1 MSDYSID
8 GLIRYFEMAVKVMGY
23 TNPEQ
28 SSYEYHAA
36 KMLKQLRE
44 ERDEARRIAC
54 KNETELNRMMF
65 DNPKYADPAAIA
77 EQRGWDCYKENDNA
91 KASD

>member
-8 GLIRYFEMAVKVMGY
+8 GLIRYFEMAYKVMGY
-23 TNPEQ
+23 TNPEE

-44 ERDEARRIAC
+44 ERDEARREVC
-54 KNETELNRMMF
+54 SMNETGLRMRES
-65 DNPKYADPAAIA
+65 DKQREAKR
-77 EQRGWDCYKENDNA
+77 RGWDCFKENGNA
-91 KASD
+91 

>member
-28 SSYEYHAA
+28 SSYEYHAV

-44 ERDEARRIAC
+44 ERDEARRTLCNEYHLARNGRMSVEEIA
-54 KNETELNRMMF
+54 NEM
-65 DNPKYADPAAIA
+65 
-77 EQRGWDCYKENDNA
+77 GWDCFPKENDNA
-91 KASD
+91 

>member
-44 ERDEARRIAC
+44 ERDEARRTLCNEYHLARNGRMSVEEIA
-54 KNETELNRMMF
+54 NEM
-65 DNPKYADPAAIA
+65 
-77 EQRGWDCYKENDNA
+77 GWDCFPKENDNA
-91 KASD
+91 